1 MSNVADKF
9 SRLAFG
15 GGEAGE
21 LAAHEALVAHE
32 NTLVPGASVRVY
44 RGNTHV
50 AGVVQERDCG
60 GRRVV
65 VRDSDGLDWECETRN
80 LELVTVE

>member
-21 LAAHEALVAHE
+21 LAAQTALAAHEA
-32 NTLVPGASVRVY
+32 TLMPGTAVRVY

-50 AGVVQERDCG
+50 SGIVQDRDCG

-65 VRDSDGLDWECETRN
+65 VRNADGLDWEIETRN
-80 LELVTVE
+80 LEVQS